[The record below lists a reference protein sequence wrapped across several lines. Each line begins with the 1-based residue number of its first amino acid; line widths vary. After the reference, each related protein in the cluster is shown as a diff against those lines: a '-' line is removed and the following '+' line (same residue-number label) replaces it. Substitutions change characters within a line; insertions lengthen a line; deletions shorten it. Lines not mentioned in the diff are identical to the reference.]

1 MTTSRGHCLC
11 GAVRFTAQV
20 SKKEI
25 DSCHCS
31 MCRRWTGG
39 PIMCVQAD
47 AAPAFED
54 EAALGVYRSSDWAER
69 VFCRTCGSSILWRS
83 LDGRHHSI
91 PVALLDGL
99 DGASFTTEIFI
110 DEKPPYYS
118 FAGERTRMTGAEVVA
133 AFGGEAE
140 E

>member
-1 MTTSRGHCLC
+1 MSTGRPIGPNGSSAGPADRRSC
-11 GAVRFTAQV
+11 GAASTAGT
-20 SKKEI
+20 I
-25 DSCHCS
+25 
-31 MCRRWTGG
+31 
-39 PIMCVQAD
+39 
-47 AAPAFED
+47 
-54 EAALGVYRSSDWAER
+54 RSPSR
-69 VFCRTCGSSILWRS
+69 C
-83 LDGRHHSI
+83 
-91 PVALLDGL
+91 LDGL